1 MSEPQPTPAD
11 QWSTWETKPEIPGY
25 WPGLGLEQAGG
36 FEIHRDGVRSVAGGL
51 VKLAVRAGDFAF
63 SDATHYDLAGLRW
76 SLPRELHAILTD
88 ADRAVALFWSD
99 LHAETGM
106 AGLLIERAA
115 ANYRLADQPLLGDLP
130 LDRLDERVEELH
142 PDGRGVRG
150 PSELYPNGR
159 ISLRLPR
166 AGDYGVGD
174 MTANQAKLD
183 IEALVRHGG
192 GRDPHDYERMAEALV
207 ELANKLQLRAQDL
220 RDAPWHG
227 AAADNAQTAL
237 RQIYGNATALA
248 AVTGALAGA
257 SRRFAEIVHWCH
269 RNFETMADPD
279 RGGWEEFWDLGG
291 TADSRARSFLAQA
304 NDEFMAVYD
313 LVPEQIQEN
322 LPGLLV
328 TDESHTELKWR
339 IQDIQESILD
349 SGRNDM
355 DSPWLRDLDLRLAAY
370 ERAEETYG

>member
-11 QWSTWETKPEIPGY
+11 QWSTWETNPELPGY

-36 FEIHRDGVRSVAGGL
+36 FEIHRAGVRSVAGGL
-51 VKLAVRAGDFAF
+51 VKLAVHAGDFAF

-76 SLPRELHAILTD
+76 NLPRELHAILTD
-88 ADRAVALFWSD
+88 ADRAVASFWSD
-99 LHAETGM
+99 LYAETGM

-130 LDRLDERVEELH
+130 LDRLHERVEELH

-159 ISLRLPR
+159 VSLRLSR
-166 AGDYGVGD
+166 MGDHGVGD
-174 MTANQAKLD
+174 MTADQAKLD
-183 IEALVRHGG
+183 IEALVRYGG
-192 GRDPHDYERMAEALV
+192 VRDPHDYERMAEALV

-257 SRRFAEIVHWCH
+257 SRRFAEIVDWCR
-269 RNFETMADPD
+269 RNFEAMADPD

-304 NDEFMAVYD
+304 NDAFMAVYD
-313 LVPEQIQEN
+313 LVPEQVQES

-339 IQDIQESILD
+339 LQDVQARILD
-349 SGRNDM
+349 SGVGSM
-355 DSPWLRDLDLRLAAY
+355 DDPYVRDLDLKVAAY
-370 ERAEETYG
+370 ERAEKAYG